1 MRNPQELNN
10 AARGWAAQAKADI
23 QRQINEFKR
32 TTRMSDRDLAMM
44 LGMDTNQISNFL
56 NSGAIETFAKLLI
69 ASGNVLEVKPINEAM
84 KNGFMPTPPRFERDE
99 MPRHPRFGR
108 HEGAIPPPPFYPMPT
123 AEDNESITIDG
134 PTAEDNEPSEN
145 RNGGDGIFDTFFS
158 GKDTNESEEERESVK
173 SFIDD
178 IDNATRRDLVNFIY
192 DKELE
197 DEIDC
202 LRASD
207 EELVDFIKD
216 TFAEDEVE
224 EEDGD
229 NAYDNFLGLLQQE
242 IDKHPSLKGR
252 ISDIVNN

>member
-1 MRNPQELNN
+1 MRNSQELDN

-23 QRQINEFKR
+23 QNQLNEFKR
-32 TTRMSDRDLAMM
+32 TTRMSGRDLATM
-44 LGMDTNQISNFL
+44 LGMDPNQISNFL
-56 NSGAIETFAKLLI
+56 NSNAIETFAKLLI
-69 ASGNVLEVKPINEAM
+69 ASGNVLEIKPLGEAM
-84 KNGFMPTPPRFERDE
+84 KNGFMPTPPRFGRDE
-99 MPRHPRFGR
+99 MPRNPRFGR
-108 HEGAIPPPPFYPMPT
+108 HEGAIPPPPFYPM
-123 AEDNESITIDG
+123 

-158 GKDTNESEEERESVK
+158 GKDTNESEEERELVK
-173 SFIDD
+173 GFIDN
-178 IDNATRRDLVNFIY
+178 IDNASRKDLVDFIY
-192 DKELE
+192 DNELE

-207 EELVDFIKD
+207 EELVDFIKSS
-216 TFAEDEVE
+216 FAEDEVE

>member
-1 MRNPQELNN
+1 MRNSQELDN
-10 AARGWAAQAKADI
+10 AARSWAAQAKADI

-32 TTRMSDRDLAMM
+32 TTRMSGEDLATM
-44 LGMDTNQISNFL
+44 LGMSPNQISNFL

-123 AEDNESITIDG
+123 AEDNEPITIDG
-134 PTAEDNEPSEN
+134 PYDK
-145 RNGGDGIFDTFFS
+145 FFS
-158 GKDTNESEEERESVK
+158 SNDTNESEEERESVK
-173 SFIDD
+173 SFIDN

-207 EELVDFIKD
+207 EELVNFIKD
-216 TFAEDEVE
+216 TFAEYEVEEVE
-224 EEDGD
+224 EEGGD

>member
-1 MRNPQELNN
+1 MRNSQELDN

-32 TTRMSDRDLAMM
+32 TTRMSGEDLATM
-44 LGMDTNQISNFL
+44 LGMSPNQISNFL

-84 KNGFMPTPPRFERDE
+84 KDGFMPTPPRFGNGE

-108 HEGAIPPPPFYPMPT
+108 HEGAIPPPPFYPM
-123 AEDNESITIDG
+123 

-173 SFIDD
+173 SFIDN

>member
-123 AEDNESITIDG
+123 AEDNEPITIDG
-134 PTAEDNEPSEN
+134 PYDE
-145 RNGGDGIFDTFFS
+145 FFNS
-158 GKDTNESEEERESVK
+158 NNTNESEEERELVEN
-173 SFIDD
+173 FIDN
-178 IDNATRRDLVNFIY
+178 IDNASRKDLVDFIY

-197 DEIDC
+197 NEIDC

-224 EEDGD
+224 EVEEEDSD
-229 NAYDNFLGLLQQE
+229 NAYNEDNAYSNFLDLLQQE

>member
-1 MRNPQELNN
+1 MRNSQELDN
-10 AARGWAAQAKADI
+10 AARSWAAQAKADI

-32 TTRMSDRDLAMM
+32 TTRMSGEDLATM
-44 LGMDTNQISNFL
+44 LGMSPNQISNFM

-84 KNGFMPTPPRFERDE
+84 KDGFMPTPPPHFGRGE
-99 MPRHPRFGR
+99 MPRNPRFGR
-108 HEGAIPPPPFYPMPT
+108 HEGAIPPPPFYPM
-123 AEDNESITIDG
+123 

-158 GKDTNESEEERESVK
+158 GKDTNESDEEREIVK
-173 SFIDD
+173 SFIDN
-178 IDNATRRDLVNFIY
+178 IDNATRKDLVNFIY
-192 DKELE
+192 DKELG

-224 EEDGD
+224 EEDGG

-242 IDKHPSLKGR
+242 IDKHPNLKGR